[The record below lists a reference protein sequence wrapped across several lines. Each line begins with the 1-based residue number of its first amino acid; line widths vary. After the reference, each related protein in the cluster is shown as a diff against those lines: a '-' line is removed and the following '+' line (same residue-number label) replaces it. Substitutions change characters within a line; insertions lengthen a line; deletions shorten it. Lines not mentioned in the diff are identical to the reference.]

1 MSGVSTFSAFSLSR
15 LALVARKEFT
25 DLLRDRKSIFWALF
39 AVAISGPLVVGALA
53 DSIRANKNTLA
64 MPRIYVL

>member
-39 AVAISGPLVVGALA
+39 AVAISGPLVVGILYFVVQ
-53 DSIRANKNTLA
+53 SITA
-64 MPRIYVL
+64 RIEQLYCY